1 MRLARLLLTGRLVI
15 SPESQL
21 AVVSHCTVFN
31 HNLIGEM
38 KMMKKTL
45 IAAAMATV
53 SLPALAEISGNVT
66 LATDYRFRGW
76 SQTTSD
82 PAVQGGFDYNHDSG
96 FYVGTWGS
104 NVEFAGSLELDYY
117 AGFAND
123 INDSIGY
130 DVGVIYYDYPGGDL
144 GGVDPEFWEVYGGL
158 SGDLGPVSL
167 SGTISYS
174 DDYFGETGKAWYY
187 DLGASYGLPYDIS
200 LNAHFGYQT
209 IDDGSIKDDGFFSSD
224 EDSYKDW
231 SIGVTKTMWDLDF
244 DLSYIDTNLSD
255 SDCFGNN
262 VCDSTVVFSISKSL

>member
-1 MRLARLLLTGRLVI
+1 M
-15 SPESQL
+15 
-21 AVVSHCTVFN
+21 
-31 HNLIGEM
+31 
-38 KMMKKTL
+38 MMKKTL
-45 IAAAMATV
+45 IAAALASI

-82 PAVQGGFDYNHDSG
+82 PAIQGGFDYNHDSG

-123 INDSIGY
+123 ITDSIGY

-144 GGVDPEFWEVYGGL
+144 GGGVDPEFWEVYGGL

-167 SGTISYS
+167 SGTVSYS

-187 DLGASYGLPYDIS
+187 DLGASYSLPYDIS
-200 LNAHFGYQT
+200 LNGHFGYQT
-209 IDDGSIKDDGFFSSD
+209 IDDGSINDGGFFSSN
-224 EDSYKDW
+224 EDSYQDW

-244 DLSYIDTNLSD
+244 DLSYIDTNLSN

>member
-1 MRLARLLLTGRLVI
+1 
-15 SPESQL
+15 
-21 AVVSHCTVFN
+21 
-31 HNLIGEM
+31 
-38 KMMKKTL
+38 MMKKTL

-53 SLPALAEISGNVT
+53 SWPALAEISGNVALT
-66 LATDYRFRGW
+66 TDYRFRGW

>member
-1 MRLARLLLTGRLVI
+1 
-15 SPESQL
+15 
-21 AVVSHCTVFN
+21 
-31 HNLIGEM
+31 
-38 KMMKKTL
+38 MMKKTL
-45 IAAAMATV
+45 IAAAVATV
-53 SLPALAEISGNVT
+53 SLPALAEISGNVALT
-66 LATDYRFRGW
+66 TDYRFRGW

-82 PAVQGGFDYNHDSG
+82 PAVQGGFDYNHDNG

>member
-1 MRLARLLLTGRLVI
+1 
-15 SPESQL
+15 
-21 AVVSHCTVFN
+21 
-31 HNLIGEM
+31 M

-45 IAAAMATV
+45 IAAALATV
-53 SLPALAEISGNVT
+53 SLPSLAEVSGNVALT
-66 LATDYRFRGW
+66 TDYRFRGW

-82 PAVQGGFDYNHDSG
+82 PAVQGGLDYTHESG

-123 INDSIGY
+123 INDNLAY
-130 DVGVIYYDYPGGDL
+130 DVGFIYYDYPGGNL
-144 GGVDPEFWEVYGGL
+144 GGGVDPEFWEVYGGL

-174 DDYFGETGKAWYY
+174 NDYFGETGTAFYY

-200 LNAHFGYQT
+200 LNGHFGYQT

-231 SIGVTKTMWDLDF
+231 SIGVSKSMWDLDF
-244 DLSYIDTNLSD
+244 DLSYIDTNLGS
-255 SDCFGNN
+255 SDCFGDN
-262 VCDSTVVFSISKSL
+262 VCDSTVVFTVGKSL

>member
-1 MRLARLLLTGRLVI
+1 
-15 SPESQL
+15 
-21 AVVSHCTVFN
+21 
-31 HNLIGEM
+31 
-38 KMMKKTL
+38 MMKKTL
-45 IAAAMATV
+45 IAAAVATV
-53 SLPALAEISGNVT
+53 SLPALAEISGNVALT
-66 LATDYRFRGW
+66 TDYRFRGW

-231 SIGVTKTMWDLDF
+231 SVGVTKTMWDLDF

>member
-1 MRLARLLLTGRLVI
+1 
-15 SPESQL
+15 
-21 AVVSHCTVFN
+21 
-31 HNLIGEM
+31 
-38 KMMKKTL
+38 MMKKTL
-45 IAAAMATV
+45 IAAAVATV
-53 SLPALAEISGNVT
+53 SLPALAEISGNVALT
-66 LATDYRFRGW
+66 TDYRFRGW

-187 DLGASYGLPYDIS
+187 DLVASYGLPYDIS
-200 LNAHFGYQT
+200 LNAHFCYQT

>member
-1 MRLARLLLTGRLVI
+1 
-15 SPESQL
+15 
-21 AVVSHCTVFN
+21 
-31 HNLIGEM
+31 
-38 KMMKKTL
+38 MMKKTL
-45 IAAAMATV
+45 IAAAVATV
-53 SLPALAEISGNVT
+53 SLPALAEISGNVALT
-66 LATDYRFRGW
+66 TDYRFRGW

-82 PAVQGGFDYNHDSG
+82 PAVQGGFDYNHESG

>member
-1 MRLARLLLTGRLVI
+1 
-15 SPESQL
+15 
-21 AVVSHCTVFN
+21 
-31 HNLIGEM
+31 
-38 KMMKKTL
+38 MMKKTL
-45 IAAAMATV
+45 IAAAMVTV
-53 SLPALAEISGNVT
+53 SLPVLAEVSGNVALT
-66 LATDYRFRGW
+66 TDYRFRGW

-82 PAVQGGFDYNHDSG
+82 PAIQGGFDYNHESG

-123 INDSIGY
+123 INDNIAY
-130 DVGVIYYDYPGGDL
+130 DVGIIYYDYPGGDL
-144 GGVDPEFWEVYGGL
+144 GGVDPEFLEIYGGL

-174 DDYFGETGKAWYY
+174 DDYFGETGKAFYY

-231 SIGVTKTMWDLDF
+231 SIGVSKSMWELDF

>member
-1 MRLARLLLTGRLVI
+1 
-15 SPESQL
+15 
-21 AVVSHCTVFN
+21 
-31 HNLIGEM
+31 
-38 KMMKKTL
+38 MMKKTL
-45 IAAAMATV
+45 IAAAVATV
-53 SLPALAEISGNVT
+53 SLPALAEISGNVALT
-66 LATDYRFRGW
+66 TDYRFRGW

-224 EDSYKDW
+224 EDDYKDW

>member
-1 MRLARLLLTGRLVI
+1 
-15 SPESQL
+15 
-21 AVVSHCTVFN
+21 
-31 HNLIGEM
+31 
-38 KMMKKTL
+38 MMKKTL
-45 IAAAMATV
+45 IAVAVASV
-53 SLPALAEISGNVT
+53 SLPVLAEVSGNVT
-66 LATDYRFRGW
+66 LTSDYRFRGW

-82 PAVQGGFDYNHDSG
+82 PAIQGGFDYNHDSG

-224 EDSYKDW
+224 EDDYKDW

>member
-1 MRLARLLLTGRLVI
+1 
-15 SPESQL
+15 
-21 AVVSHCTVFN
+21 
-31 HNLIGEM
+31 
-38 KMMKKTL
+38 MMKKTL
-45 IAAAMATV
+45 IAAAVATV
-53 SLPALAEISGNVT
+53 SLPALAEISGNVALT
-66 LATDYRFRGW
+66 TDYRFRGW